1 MPVRQE
7 GELKSMFEQQAKLDQ
22 QQRAQEAL
30 GEELEQKRLENAKR
44 QRATEV
50 RTGELA
56 RAARLD
62 EKQQRIHAQQRE
74 QQAKDLEAQR
84 RATEAFKTALHMSE
98 ADAGTRAFARDT
110 GMQSSDNLLA
120 AASLSPARS
129 GGTRVHGRTPT
140 RGSGSGRPRSR
151 SKCPSSPLS
160 RQQLWPATERG
171 AFDQVAEGITA
182 AGDFAALGDDLFGSD
197 GVVPGI
203 DDFEARASIDDM
215 DLMRGLFPN

>member
-1 MPVRQE
+1 MP
-7 GELKSMFEQQAKLDQ
+7 QQ
-22 QQRAQEAL
+22 
-30 GEELEQKRLENAKR
+30 
-44 QRATEV
+44 ATEV
-50 RTGELA
+50 STGELA

-62 EKQQRIHAQQRE
+62 EKQQRIFAQRRAQQV
-74 QQAKDLEAQR
+74 KDLEAQR

-98 ADAGTRAFARDT
+98 ADASTRAFARDT
-110 GMQSSDNLLA
+110 GVQSSGNLLA

-171 AFDQVAEGITA
+171 AFDQVAEGVTA
-182 AGDFAALGDDLFGSD
+182 AGDFAALGDVLFGSD
-197 GVVPGI
+197 GVVEGI
-203 DDFEARASIDDM
+203 DNFASDEALLEGFFFE
-215 DLMRGLFPN
+215 N